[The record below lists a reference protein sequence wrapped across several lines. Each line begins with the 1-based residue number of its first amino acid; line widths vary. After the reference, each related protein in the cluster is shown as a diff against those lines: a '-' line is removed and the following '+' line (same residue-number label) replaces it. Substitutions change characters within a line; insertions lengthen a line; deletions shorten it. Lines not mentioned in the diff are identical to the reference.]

1 MSGESEIDE
10 CLKAF
15 EIRDKKRCHES
26 LLQLSSPAKVRGKL
40 NQTLL
45 HLSARNGWY
54 DVSKLLTTKYLCDP
68 FSEDDNGYSVLH
80 YACTSGNL
88 DLVMYFIR
96 EWCLDP
102 LKKSANNGI
111 TPLDISSREGHST
124 IVEYLK
130 GVIGQLL
137 MVL

>member
-15 EIRDKKRCHES
+15 EIRDKERCLEM
-26 LLQLSSPAKVRGKL
+26 LLQLSSPAEVRGKL

-54 DVSKLLTTKYLCDP
+54 DVSELLTTKYLCDP

-88 DLVMYFIR
+88 DLVKYFIR
-96 EWCLDP
+96 EWRLDP
-102 LKKSANNGI
+102 LKKSANSGE
-111 TPLDISSREGHST
+111 TPLDISSREEHST
-124 IVEYLK
+124 IIEYLK
-130 GVIGQLL
+130 GVIGQL

>member
-15 EIRDKKRCHES
+15 EIHDKKRCLEM

-40 NQTLL
+40 NQALL

-54 DVSKLLTTKYLCDP
+54 DVSELLTTKYLCDP

-96 EWCLDP
+96 ERCLDP
-102 LKKSANNGI
+102 LKKSANSGE
-111 TPLDISSREGHST
+111 TPLDICSREGHST